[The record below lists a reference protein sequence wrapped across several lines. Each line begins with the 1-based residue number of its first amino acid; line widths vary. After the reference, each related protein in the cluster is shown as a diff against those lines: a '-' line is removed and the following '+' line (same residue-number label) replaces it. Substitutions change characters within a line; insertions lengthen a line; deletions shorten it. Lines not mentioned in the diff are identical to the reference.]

1 MYDSD
6 LKSTLL
12 NSLIG
17 YFYEKLIFTMF
28 KNPFSFKGRIRRM
41 EYGLTFIIYIVLYI
55 ILLALIGLNTA
66 ASFIG
71 ILILIPLIWFV
82 WAQGAKRCHDI
93 GRTGW
98 MQIVPFYVFFLLFQD
113 GDDGTNSYGQNPKYP
128 DQMDVLDS
136 ETLDG
141 HLKD

>member
-12 NSLIG
+12 SSSTC
-17 YFYEKLIFTMF
+17 YFYEKIFIMF
-28 KNPFSFKGRIRRM
+28 KNPFSFSGRIRRM
-41 EYGLTFIIYIVLYI
+41 EYGLTFIIYIVAYVAS
-55 ILLALIGLNTA
+55 LALIGA
-66 ASFIG
+66 AAPIG
-71 ILILIPLIWFV
+71 ILVLIPLIWFV

-98 MQIVPFYVFFLLFQD
+98 MQIVPFYVLFLLFQD

>member
-1 MYDSD
+1 
-6 LKSTLL
+6 
-12 NSLIG
+12 
-17 YFYEKLIFTMF
+17 MF
-28 KNPFSFKGRIRRM
+28 KNPFSFSGRIRRM
-41 EYGLTFIIYIVLYI
+41 EYGLTFIIYIVAYVAS
-55 ILLALIGLNTA
+55 LALIGA
-66 ASFIG
+66 AAPIG
-71 ILILIPLIWFV
+71 ILVLIPLIWFV

-98 MQIVPFYVFFLLFQD
+98 MQIVPFYVLFLLFQD